1 MDVDLQKRLFE
12 EITGYVRDKSTSLAA
27 GEMRY
32 PASAYYD
39 AGQLEREKRM
49 FQRFPLIVGHS
60 DELSEPGEYLA
71 GTMLDIPYL
80 IVRQKDGSL
89 RAFRNVCSHRGAPV
103 CAEGKGK
110 AGQFVCP
117 YHAWTYS
124 LDGSLRGA
132 PRNAFPGLDRAGSG
146 LSELAVIERHGL
158 VWLRLDGSEMA
169 FEAFT
174 GGLDEELASFD
185 LGSFVLE
192 RRETYEADINW
203 KSVLDGFL
211 EVYHFSPLHS
221 NSIGPWFYAN
231 TSAFERLS
239 LNGRMVG
246 VRKSIDALVGTE
258 FAEGVLMEHIAV
270 NYQLFPNT
278 VIVWQ
283 GDHFEIWSSFPGDEP
298 GKCRVHFMMLVAAD
312 AKDALKNRWDR
323 NMSIIRQTVMD
334 EDWAMSEKVQKGL
347 PFIRNNEVVFG
358 ANEPALQH
366 FYANLADQLERAN

>member
-1 MDVDLQKRLFE
+1 MDIGLQRQLFDELTAHVRDKTTSLAEGEMPYPAGAYYDPAQLVREKRLFH
-12 EITGYVRDKSTSLAA
+12 
-27 GEMRY
+27 
-32 PASAYYD
+32 
-39 AGQLEREKRM
+39 
-49 FQRFPLIVGHS
+49 RFPLIVGHS
-60 DELSEPGEYLA
+60 DEIREAGQYFA
-71 GTMLDIPYL
+71 GTILGVPFL
-80 IVRQKDGSL
+80 IVRQKDL
-89 RAFRNVCSHRGAPV
+89 TVRAFRNVCNHRGAPV
-103 CAEGKGK
+103 CPEGKGR

-132 PRNAFPGLDRAGSG
+132 PRNAFPGLDRAEAR
-146 LSELAVIERHGL
+146 LPELAVLERHGL
-158 VWLRLDGSEMA
+158 LWLRLDGGA
-169 FEAFT
+169 IDFEAFA
-174 GGLDEELASFD
+174 GGLDAELASFD
-185 LGSFVLE
+185 LGNYAIE
-192 RRETYEADINW
+192 RRESYDAEINW

-231 TSAFERLS
+231 TSSFEKLQ

-258 FAEGVLMEHIAV
+258 FADDVILPHIAV

-278 VIVWQ
+278 VVVWQ

-298 GKCRVHFMMLVAAD
+298 GRCHVQFMMLVRPET
-312 AKDALKNRWDR
+312 KDALKSRWDR
-323 NMSIIRQTVMD
+323 NMSIIRETVMD

-366 FYANLADQLERAN
+366 FYANLAEQLERGN